1 MAHSLNCPNCGAPLD
16 YDGNDPIIRCP
27 YCNSSVIV
35 PENLRAKPSFSS
47 KPSNLTFGGAGD
59 LGGLINQARRINEV
73 KNLAESGQMDE
84 AVALYR
90 EITGS
95 DEFSARQA
103 VGKLSTGQPITLA
116 GMSAS
121 EVISQVRMAGGAGFP
136 VQTLDRQ
143 TSQKVG
149 RWVGCLVTILVLG
162 ILASVLI
169 PVGFALLG
177 ALAVGNNSEEIFS
190 VNIPGLDAPVE
201 IPLEVPLEVPVAN
214 PLASGFAVQELAFG
228 GEGSGPGKFGDV
240 RAIGVHPTD
249 GTIYA
254 ANYDDGRVQ
263 VFDAQGNFQTQWII
277 PEEITDPYFDTMAVG
292 RDGVVYIPVFG
303 KILKFDSQGAPLGA
317 IEHKEYRFEDLD
329 IALDGSMVAIANGE
343 DIVWLTAGGEITQ
356 VVEDAV
362 SSVSGDSELSCK
374 LAVDGTGKV
383 YVLARFN
390 DGVFIFGPDGRFI
403 NRFGSAGDEPGQ
415 FRAPYEIAVDSQGRI
430 YVSSTQGVQ
439 VFSNDGRYLDVIK
452 VQYFAYG
459 LAFDDQGKLYITTNQ
474 KMVEKFS
481 IKE

>member
-1 MAHSLNCPNCGAPLD
+1 MAHAFNCPNCGAPLD

-27 YCNSSVIV
+27 YCKSSVIV
-35 PENLRAKPSFSS
+35 PENLRARPSFSS

-103 VGKLSTGQPITLA
+103 VGRLSAGQPVTLT
-116 GMSAS
+116 GMSADD
-121 EVISQVRMAGGAGFP
+121 VMAQVRMSTGPGIH
-136 VQTLDRQ
+136 VQTLDSRTTRQ
-143 TSQKVG
+143 IG
-149 RWVGCLVTILVLG
+149 GWLGCFITLMVVF

-169 PVGFALLG
+169 PVGLAMVGAFA
-177 ALAVGNNSEEIFS
+177 ASDIDKIIND
-190 VNIPGLDAPVE
+190 IPGAESPLVESPLDD
-201 IPLEVPLEVPVAN
+201 
-214 PLASGFAVQELAFG
+214 GFASQEWSFG
-228 GEGSGPGKFGDV
+228 GEGTGPGKFADV
-240 RAIGVHPTD
+240 RAIGVARD
-249 GTIYA
+249 GETVYA

-263 VFDAQGNFQTQWII
+263 AFDGQGNFQTQWVI
-277 PEEITDPYFDTMAVG
+277 PKEITDPYFDTMAVG

-303 KILKFDSQGAPLGA
+303 KILKFDDQGNSLGT
-317 IEHKEYRFEDLD
+317 IEHDGYRFEDLD

-343 DIVWLTAGGEITQ
+343 DIVWMTAGGEIQQ

-390 DGVFIFGPDGRFI
+390 DGVFIFGPDGRFV
-403 NRFGSAGDEPGQ
+403 NRFGSAGDQPGQ

-430 YVSSTQGVQ
+430 YVSEMQGVQ

-459 LAFDDQGKLYITTNQ
+459 LAFDDQDYLYVTTNQ
-474 KMVEKFS
+474 KTVEKFK

>member
-1 MAHSLNCPNCGAPLD
+1 MSHSLNCPNCGAPLD
-16 YDGNDPIIRCP
+16 YDGKDPIIRCP

-35 PENLRAKPSFSS
+35 PENLRARPSFSS

-73 KNLAESGQMDE
+73 KNLAESGRMDE

-103 VGKLSTGQPITLA
+103 VGKLSAGQPITLS
-116 GMSAS
+116 GMSAD
-121 EVISQVRMAGGAGFP
+121 EVMSQVRMSSSPAIQ
-136 VQTLDRQ
+136 VQTLDPRTTRQ
-143 TSQKVG
+143 IG
-149 RWVGCLVTILVLG
+149 GWLGCFITLLVVF

-169 PVGFALLG
+169 PVGLAMAGAFAANDIG
-177 ALAVGNNSEEIFS
+177 SIFD
-190 VNIPGLDAPVE
+190 NIPGVE
-201 IPLEVPLEVPVAN
+201 SPLGG
-214 PLASGFAVQELAFG
+214 GFASQEWAFG
-228 GEGSGPGKFGDV
+228 GEGTGPGKFADV
-240 RAIGVHPTD
+240 RAIGAARD
-249 GTIYA
+249 GSAVYA
-254 ANYDDGRVQ
+254 ANFDDGRVQ
-263 VFDAQGNFQTQWII
+263 VFDGQGNFQTQWVIQK
-277 PEEITDPYFDTMAVG
+277 EITDPYFDTMAIG

-303 KILKFDSQGAPLGA
+303 KILKFDSQGNSLGV
-317 IEHKEYRFEDLD
+317 IEHKGYRFEDLD

-343 DIVWLTAGGEITQ
+343 DIVWLTAGGEIQQ

-390 DGVFIFGPDGRFI
+390 DGVFIFGPDGRFA
-403 NRFGSAGDEPGQ
+403 NRFGSAGDQPGQ

-430 YVSSTQGVQ
+430 YVSSMQGVQ

-459 LAFDDQGKLYITTNQ
+459 LAFDDQDSLYLTTNQ
-474 KMVEKFS
+474 KMVEKFR